1 MRPPYSFVVEKEIP
15 RIGYRIGVRLR
26 ATPDTGPKLAHL
38 RQQLAQVTGTTAP
51 DSEIFHVTLA
61 YLLRNPTPKEV
72 DDLNAFVDHLA
83 KAPEIVELPTAR
95 YLNEQRAT
103 FVLALSTNT
112 TIFHISKYLVVP
124 PSISPIDAV
133 QITMNPEVS
142 EPPTTTPR
150 SFPELHIIEPTSA
163 HTHTAILLHGR
174 GSNGPEFAEELM
186 EESRLPGHPTLAQKF
201 SSWRFVFPSSR
212 QLWNTFFEEDMPA
225 WFEAHSLTDITAR
238 QELQEP
244 GIIEGV
250 GYLSSVLGDEIER
263 AARETPMTKSEY
275 EEFPSQRALQF
286 FLLLLADATITML
299 FLFFLLFATILA
311 QRPSSISICD
321 YYTQVEYGSAS
332 EENQFKLMQG
342 IVALAFAGPKSIPS
356 KNVPKE
362 LTGILNLGVEG
373 GHRVDLMPF
382 FNGTLASTNL
392 NNQPVGINWL
402 DDGGLTPLSDY
413 LTGKTKSVVLSNSTN
428 EYRLFGHFYTSFSR
442 IFGCSLPPA
451 SPATPGG
458 SLNLAYAHKFMS
470 LEFAEVAYFIN
481 QLTLAA
487 EFYGFSEADAQA
499 LNTRM
504 NSLYN
509 SRCAPPVTFSSRQ
522 GPQLLSLCQDPSCPL
537 AVPNSDCEA
546 YTNLTADGRG
556 SSTPSGAESS
566 ETGSATSSPNST
578 TETPPNSAAAST
590 NGSHKLSAGG
600 IAGVTIGSI
609 AAITLLTAA
618 PFFYRKRHNASKL
631 KPQTQRHWTGP
642 ESVDYHSPQ
651 SDKFTTFSPDTSF
664 SPAELHSPKSPEP
677 PIELSGETNGAENER
692 ISRAS

>member
-1 MRPPYSFVVEKEIP
+1 
-15 RIGYRIGVRLR
+15 
-26 ATPDTGPKLAHL
+26 
-38 RQQLAQVTGTTAP
+38 
-51 DSEIFHVTLA
+51 
-61 YLLRNPTPKEV
+61 
-72 DDLNAFVDHLA
+72 
-83 KAPEIVELPTAR
+83 
-95 YLNEQRAT
+95 
-103 FVLALSTNT
+103 
-112 TIFHISKYLVVP
+112 
-124 PSISPIDAV
+124 
-133 QITMNPEVS
+133 
-142 EPPTTTPR
+142 
-150 SFPELHIIEPTSA
+150 
-163 HTHTAILLHGR
+163 
-174 GSNGPEFAEELM
+174 
-186 EESRLPGHPTLAQKF
+186 
-201 SSWRFVFPSSR
+201 
-212 QLWNTFFEEDMPA
+212 
-225 WFEAHSLTDITAR
+225 
-238 QELQEP
+238 
-244 GIIEGV
+244 
-250 GYLSSVLGDEIER
+250 
-263 AARETPMTKSEY
+263 
-275 EEFPSQRALQF
+275 
-286 FLLLLADATITML
+286 ML

-413 LTGKTKSVVLSNSTN
+413 LTDKTKSLTFSS
-428 EYRLFGHFYTSFSR
+428 RLFGHFYTSFSR

-509 SRCAPPVTFSSRQ
+509 SRCAQPVTFSSRQ

-546 YTNLTADGRG
+546 YTNLTADGGG
-556 SSTPSGAESS
+556 SSMPSGAESS

-618 PFFYRKRHNASKL
+618 LFFYRKRHNASKL